1 MVMAQHSHDP
11 RPPVSPTPRRSLAKR
26 RFAAVVAMFVVAAGT
41 LGTGVYLNRDSP
53 TWQRILGTEPVI
65 EVVPTATDEL
75 PVLLEQ
81 IDHTLEYP
89 DSSTSRKTTTALGS
103 VRELVAGHVELL
115 TPGALQA
122 RAGAAAQAAESA
134 PPPPP
139 AAVPPLKPAE
149 VAMALARSGNGLLD
163 QGLTAPEQEARRL
176 SGAGID
182 LVFASRTLLSAT
194 GATQAELDELPTPRQ
209 VLVSGSSEDGP
220 SPSPTA
226 SEDTD
231 ASGAS
236 DSGPTTGRAAQAL
249 MPDFVIASCPVTD
262 SGTVDSSASATPSSA
277 AKDVEASPDSG
288 VLLGEVIDAS
298 YRLGYAYD
306 VAGARTSAGLGATA
320 RERSTLLVDFAA
332 LLEQQFDAAH
342 DCEPLRQPA
351 YQLPKDAA
359 ANPMDAA
366 RSGEGQLALLL
377 RDAGAA
383 QTGQARAYLFNA
395 AWTQALLTRQVTGT
409 TPDFTQLE
417 AAAG

>member
-1 MVMAQHSHDP
+1 MVMAQHSQDP

-26 RFAAVVAMFVVAAGT
+26 RFTAAVVLLAVAAGT

-65 EVVPTATDEL
+65 EVVPRATDQL

-89 DSSTSRKTTTALGS
+89 DSSTSSKTTTALGG

-122 RAGAAAQAAESA
+122 RADAAAQATENGSEA
-134 PPPPP
+134 PP
-139 AAVPPLKPAE
+139 AAVLPLEPGELA
-149 VAMALARSGNGLLD
+149 VALARSGNGLLD
-163 QGLTAPEQEARRL
+163 QALAAPEQEARRL

-194 GATQAELDELPTPRQ
+194 GATQAQLDELPTPAE
-209 VLVSGSSEDGP
+209 VLVSGSSADGP

-226 SEDTD
+226 SED
-231 ASGAS
+231 APVSGAS
-236 DSGPTTGRAAQAL
+236 DSGPTTGHAAQAL
-249 MPDFVIASCPVTD
+249 MPEFVIASCPVAA
-262 SGTVDSSASATPSSA
+262 SGTVDSSAAATPSSTA
-277 AKDVEASPDSG
+277 EFLEASPDSG

-306 VAGARTSAGLGATA
+306 VAGARTSAGLRATA
-320 RERSTLLVDFAA
+320 WARSTLLVDFAA
-332 LLEQQFDAAH
+332 LLEQQLDAAL

-395 AWTQALLTRQVTGT
+395 AWTQALLTRQITGT